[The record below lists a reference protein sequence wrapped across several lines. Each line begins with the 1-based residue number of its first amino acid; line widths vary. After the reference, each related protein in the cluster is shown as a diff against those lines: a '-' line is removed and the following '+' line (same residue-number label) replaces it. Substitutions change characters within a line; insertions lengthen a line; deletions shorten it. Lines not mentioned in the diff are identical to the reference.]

1 MKFLYVDIKN
11 KKLVALF
18 QNTNGQ
24 NFYWDRDEV
33 IAQKAKHQT
42 LSSWAILDECDEA
55 LADLDLAI
63 QEKKNKPWWKF
74 W

>member
-18 QNTNGQ
+18 QSTNGQ

-33 IAQKAKHQT
+33 EEQKVKHQR
-42 LSSWAILDECDEA
+42 LSSWSIIEECDDA